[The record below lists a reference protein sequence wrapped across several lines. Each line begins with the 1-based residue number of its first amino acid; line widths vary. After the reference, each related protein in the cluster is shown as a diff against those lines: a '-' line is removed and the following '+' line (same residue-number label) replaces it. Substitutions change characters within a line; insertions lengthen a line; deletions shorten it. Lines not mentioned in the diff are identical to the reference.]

1 VDYYN
6 FGFSGN
12 AKGDMNMAEYISGI
26 DMSIF
31 VYDYDHNAPSPEHLE
46 STHEPFFKLIREKN
60 PDLPVIMMTRPAIT
74 YTESDKRRREIV
86 LATYQNALKAGD
98 ENVYFID
105 GEVFYGEHDRE
116 LCTVDKVHPNDLG
129 FYRMAQVIEPVIKSI
144 LDKAA
149 K

>member
-1 VDYYN
+1 
-6 FGFSGN
+6 
-12 AKGDMNMAEYISGI
+12 
-26 DMSIF
+26 
-31 VYDYDHNAPSPEHLE
+31 
-46 STHEPFFKLIREKN
+46 
-60 PDLPVIMMTRPAIT
+60 
-74 YTESDKRRREIV
+74 

-105 GEVFYGEHDRE
+105 GEVFFGEYDRE
-116 LCTVDKVHPNDLG
+116 LCTVDRIHPNDLG

>member
-1 VDYYN
+1 M
-6 FGFSGN
+6 GN
-12 AKGDMNMAEYISGI
+12 
-26 DMSIF
+26 SILTELN
-31 VYDYDHNAPSPEHLE
+31 H
-46 STHEPFFKLIREKN
+46 FFYSFLFRSHIYCN
-60 PDLPVIMMTRPAIT
+60 TTPAIT

-116 LCTVDKVHPNDLG
+116 LCTVDKIHPNDLG
-129 FYRMAQVIEPVIKSI
+129 FYRMAQVIEPIIKSI